1 MADLEA
7 RSGLKART
15 IRDYIRQGF
24 LLPPRGHGLAAVY
37 DEEQL
42 LRITFIA
49 RMRAKREGWDVI
61 GERLGS
67 WSLKKLRAFCDR
79 TDPPAGGEGDAP
91 APPHPEAGTTT
102 ELAVPGGAPADGLP
116 GGASFVMAPVLP
128 GLALLLRHDAAPLV
142 KRIAAEILAK
152 YAATG

>member
-79 TDPPAGGEGDAP
+79 TDSAGGRRRGRARSASPGSGDDDGARG
-91 APPHPEAGTTT
+91 AGRR
-102 ELAVPGGAPADGLP
+102 PADGLP